1 MRQENY
7 LIALFNKD
15 LLDLRVR
22 IPLPASVRKIVP
34 PALLRGPPQATLP
47 KTTGAEEPQY
57 LTFGGNV
64 LTLAL
69 EHNLRVCLFS
79 FLFGPTG
86 EVRKEVVHG
95 KGRKDLVTR

>member
-1 MRQENY
+1 M
-7 LIALFNKD
+7 
-15 LLDLRVR
+15 
-22 IPLPASVRKIVP
+22 
-34 PALLRGPPQATLP
+34 
-47 KTTGAEEPQY
+47 QY

-79 FLFGPTG
+79 FVFGPTG

-95 KGRKDLVTR
+95 KGRKDLVTRWVC

>member
-1 MRQENY
+1 M
-7 LIALFNKD
+7 
-15 LLDLRVR
+15 R
-22 IPLPASVRKIVP
+22 IPLPVSLRKILP
-34 PALLRGPPQATLP
+34 PGLLRGPPQAVLP
-47 KTTGAEEPQY
+47 KMSGAEEMQY

-79 FLFGPTG
+79 FVFGPSG